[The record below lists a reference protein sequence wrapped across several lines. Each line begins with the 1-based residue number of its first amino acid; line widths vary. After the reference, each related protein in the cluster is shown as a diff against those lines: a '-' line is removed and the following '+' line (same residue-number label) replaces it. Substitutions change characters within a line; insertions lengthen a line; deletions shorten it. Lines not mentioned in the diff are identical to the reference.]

1 MPRYNR
7 KESYQKVHNDLSGTE
22 GENTTIQ
29 SPFESDPKKFA
40 LVCFDSEENDANAFI
55 TTHKTL
61 NDVVAHIEE
70 DESDFAPSYVVDLDN
85 GQSWEPEFQCQLVKG
100 DPDYF
105 AEETEEEPPS

>member
-7 KESYQKVHNDLSGTE
+7 KESYQKVHDDLSGSDSE
-22 GENTTIQ
+22 TTTVQ

-40 LVCFDSEENDANAFI
+40 LVCFDGDGTSANAFI

-61 NDVVAHIEE
+61 NEIAGHIEE
-70 DESDFAPSYVVDLDN
+70 DDSDFSPSYVVDLDT
-85 GQSWEPEFQCQLVKG
+85 GKTWEPEWECRLVET

-105 AEETEEEPPS
+105 AEEAEEAAP